1 MKKVL
6 FVSISVLLIVG
17 FFALPVL
24 ADDDDTLVQFKGGI
38 GVHAVSNV
46 AGAANPDGT
55 FPNVTRN
62 VVRGVNPAG
71 QIWVIDTLNAKV
83 KTTGDIKVKG
93 KGLILGGGNNV
104 GTSGTGQQVRARL
117 FCGDVAHDSG
127 LVPLALNGDFNIDD
141 VLSPFPPPNPCNNP
155 VLLIVS
161 AGGNW
166 FAAGIPKSENSD

>member
-1 MKKVL
+1 MKKNY
-6 FVSISVLLIVG
+6 FVPTFVFLIVV
-17 FFALPVL
+17 FFASAVF
-24 ADDDDTLVQFKGGI
+24 ADDDTLVKFKGGI

-62 VVRGVNPAG
+62 VVHGVNPAG
-71 QIWVIDTLNAKV
+71 QIWVIRDLEAEV
-83 KTTGDIKVKG
+83 KTNGDIEVKG

-117 FCGDVAHDSG
+117 FCGGVAHDSG

-166 FAAGIPKSENSD
+166 FAAGILDFDDD